1 MRDRSYRGFNATT
14 IWMVEQFG
22 FAITPLCQATSPGFT
37 SGTTSGT
44 SSSMRNALELSIIT
58 APAAATASRISFDTP
73 APHEN
78 SAMSTPS
85 NDSGVISC
93 TVSSP
98 AGTWPHPKNGSFLP
112 AERADASARTS
123 AAGKSTSCSTCKNS
137 APTAPVAPATAT
149 TG

>member
-1 MRDRSYRGFNATT
+1 MSATT

-22 FAITPLCQATSPGFT
+22 LAMTPLCQLTSPGFT

-44 SSSMRNALELSIIT
+44 SSSMRNALELSIMT
-58 APAAATASRISFDTP
+58 APWETTASRMAFDTEPP
-73 APHEN
+73 AEN

-98 AGTWPHPKNGSFLP
+98 AGI
-112 AERADASARTS
+112 
-123 AAGKSTSCSTCKNS
+123 
-137 APTAPVAPATAT
+137 
-149 TG
+149 